1 MQTFRN
7 NPVLAIGLL
16 IVALIVLLASWW
28 FFIRTPQPKVEP
40 VEVPVPTSPSGGGS
54 EGTLL

>member
-16 IVALIVLLASWW
+16 IVALMLLLASWW
-28 FFIRTPQPKVEP
+28 FFIRTPEPVVEP
-40 VEVPVPTSPSGGGS
+40 VKVPIPTSPSARQES
-54 EGTLL
+54 PL